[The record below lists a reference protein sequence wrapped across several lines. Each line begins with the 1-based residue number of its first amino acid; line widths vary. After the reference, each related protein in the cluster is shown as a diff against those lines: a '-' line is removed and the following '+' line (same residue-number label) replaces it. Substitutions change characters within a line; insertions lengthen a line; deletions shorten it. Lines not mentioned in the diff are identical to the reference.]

1 LANSFLL
8 SQQNINFAKLC
19 YEFCSDRGTAFAH
32 SRQIRSALRD
42 YNEAI
47 RLNPN
52 LPTAYVNR
60 GNLYAHLGEKNKAR
74 DDFEK
79 VLAFEPGI
87 AETAYEQ
94 EIGANPS
101 GKESAAVFLYLDRAW
116 AQLGRNQPE
125 AAIAELDRAIEIAPD
140 DYAAYLLRG
149 NIDTLPQKDY
159 QHAIEDYSQ
168 VLQRQPNNPDA
179 YFRRGLAKE
188 KMRDEPGS
196 LQDLKMAADLYTWQ
210 GQVEAAQKLQALIA
224 YYQPVSTS
232 RQQLGEEQGR
242 D

>member
-1 LANSFLL
+1 MFFL
-8 SQQNINFAKLC
+8 SPTHF
-19 YEFCSDRGTAFAH
+19 FAH
-32 SRQIRSALRD
+32 
-42 YNEAI
+42 
-47 RLNPN
+47 P
-52 LPTAYVNR
+52 
-60 GNLYAHLGEKNKAR
+60 
-74 DDFEK
+74 
-79 VLAFEPGI
+79 
-87 AETAYEQ
+87 
-94 EIGANPS
+94 
-101 GKESAAVFLYLDRAW
+101 
-116 AQLGRNQPE
+116 
-125 AAIAELDRAIEIAPD
+125 AAITELDRAIEIAPD

-196 LQDLKMAADLYTWQ
+196 LQDLKMAADLYTRQ